1 MIMSLQ
7 GESDVLFSTSEAA
20 SYLGLRETTI
30 RTYVARGTLH
40 PQKLGQTLAFPKS
53 ECERY
58 LRENPGPGKP
68 PKK

>member
-7 GESDVLFSTSEAA
+7 GKSEVLFSTSEAA
-20 SYLGLRETTI
+20 SYLGLRETTV

-40 PQKLGQTLAFPKS
+40 AKKLGQTLVFPKS

-58 LRENPGPGKP
+58 LKENPGPGKP